1 MDESQMT
8 DRSALM
14 LERVYRPGDKKQR
27 EEMKKLKNKN
37 RREIE

>member
-1 MDESQMT
+1 MT

-27 EEMKKLKNKN
+27 DRDEMKKLKNKN